1 MTKAIYRKKT
11 CCHNL
16 LIIITIVMMMIFFH
30 IYIPTAPSP
39 PLPASNL
46 FPPTS
51 LLLPNPFLLSAFPQ
65 KRAVL
70 PRTSTKHCI
79 TNCKKTTG
87 IYHHISAGRDSPVG
101 DK

>member
-16 LIIITIVMMMIFFH
+16 FIIITVVMIMMIFFQ

-46 FPPTS
+46 SPPTP
-51 LLLPNPFLLSAFPQ
+51 LLPRIHSSFVHSLR
-65 KRAVL
+65 KRAVF
-70 PRTSTKHCI
+70 PGTTTKHCI
-79 TNCKKTTG
+79 TSCKKTTG
-87 IYHHISAGRDSPVG
+87 IYHHISAGLNAQ
-101 DK
+101 